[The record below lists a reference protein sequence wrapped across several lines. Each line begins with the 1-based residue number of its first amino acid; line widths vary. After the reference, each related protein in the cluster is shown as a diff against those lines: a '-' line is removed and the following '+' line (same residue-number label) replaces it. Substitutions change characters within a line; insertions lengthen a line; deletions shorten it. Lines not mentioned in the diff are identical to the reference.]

1 MKKVSRKKTGDSGTV
16 ISPVLRGLFRSFA
29 KLAERAAENRPLLR
43 GLRIAYDPGA
53 ERFVV
58 AHAGSYVE
66 FVLAIPGD
74 CVPPLGEIECRP
86 MSTAGATEESTIA
99 RFRFNEAGIITE
111 STVPE
116 LAGQNIDV
124 DAAAWSVV
132 AAVCWLNMHARA

>member
-1 MKKVSRKKTGDSGTV
+1 
-16 ISPVLRGLFRSFA
+16 
-29 KLAERAAENRPLLR
+29 
-43 GLRIAYDPGA
+43 
-53 ERFVV
+53 
-58 AHAGSYVE
+58 
-66 FVLAIPGD
+66 
-74 CVPPLGEIECRP
+74 